1 MQNDLLPAVVIEPAK
16 PAQGSVIW
24 LHGLGADGHDFEPIV
39 PELQLPA
46 SLALRFIF
54 PHAPTIPVTING
66 GYVMRAWYDIAS
78 QRIDAQQ
85 DADGIHAS
93 AKRIGQWIQHELD
106 AGIPANKIVLAGFSQ
121 GGVIALQVGLRYPQ
135 KLAGILALSCYLPLA
150 DTLAKEK
157 SPANAHTEILM
168 AHGNDDPVV
177 PVMLAEQSRDQLR
190 AAGYEIDWHV
200 YPMQHAVS
208 VEEIND
214 ISAWLQKVYS
224 K

>member
-1 MQNDLLPAVVIEPAK
+1 MKVSRYGIEQFVA
-16 PAQGSVIW
+16 
-24 LHGLGADGHDFEPIV
+24 H
-39 PELQLPA
+39 
-46 SLALRFIF
+46 
-54 PHAPTIPVTING
+54 
-66 GYVMRAWYDIAS
+66 
-78 QRIDAQQ
+78 
-85 DADGIHAS
+85 
-93 AKRIGQWIQHELD
+93 
-106 AGIPANKIVLAGFSQ
+106 
-121 GGVIALQVGLRYPQ
+121 GVIALQVGLRYPQ

-214 ISAWLQKVYS
+214 ISALS
-224 K
+224 GLTNTRTSRPA